1 MNHVIEATNKNIA
14 ARLTEIRI
22 PRPRDI
28 VTSGVLCPQSLIDK
42 MAENLT
48 AFCAGKLLIVW
59 DEPDGSLRIEVR

>member
-1 MNHVIEATNKNIA
+1 MNVVEATNKNIA

-22 PRPRDI
+22 PKPHHI
-28 VTSGVLCPQSLIDK
+28 FTSGALCPQSLIDK

-48 AFCAGKLLIVW
+48 AFCNGKLLIVW